1 MTIFTSKVFFT
12 SNNEAET
19 IIQQY
24 IEYLNF
30 KKWDEYVE
38 LFNYDNEGK
47 EDLLSFLKDSKNQS
61 KKEGIHGIQEI
72 KLVSMKLSNDP
83 EFSSKGDFVYDVLLD
98 MNVHKQSEFYTDGIT
113 RHIFILNKTNEGLK
127 IETVY
132 YKGLVDETNEEN
144 EKSTLNYI
152 PIEPVP
158 RPIPVNIKL
167 YDTSKSQLK
176 TLTLRTYAWYNIEN
190 PRKPATDYNAHVTDK
205 WANYQHYKEGSNHAT
220 TNSLVDQLHTY
231 AMLRSQGPFDAQY
244 RAGSQVS
251 TGTNGG
257 NILSQWGTVQLANQ
271 GYTYTQI
278 LKYYYTNTFVANYY
292 PVPHLIQ

>member
-1 MTIFTSKVFFT
+1 MKKLILSFFIILLLTILTIFTSKVFFT
-12 SNNEAET
+12 SNNEAEA

-98 MNVHKQSEFYTDGIT
+98 MNVRTTSEFYLNGVS
-113 RHIFILNKTNEGLK
+113 RHIFVFNKTSNGLK

-132 YKGLVDETNEEN
+132 FKGLID
-144 EKSTLNYI
+144 
-152 PIEPVP
+152 
-158 RPIPVNIKL
+158 
-167 YDTSKSQLK
+167 
-176 TLTLRTYAWYNIEN
+176 
-190 PRKPATDYNAHVTDK
+190 DK
-205 WANYQHYKEGSNHAT
+205 QNK
-220 TNSLVDQLHTY
+220 
-231 AMLRSQGPFDAQY
+231 
-244 RAGSQVS
+244 
-251 TGTNGG
+251 
-257 NILSQWGTVQLANQ
+257 
-271 GYTYTQI
+271 
-278 LKYYYTNTFVANYY
+278 
-292 PVPHLIQ
+292 